1 MDTITSWLGK
11 IRSLLPIPLQ
21 VATAPFSETAKVMD
35 PESEDY
41 QKWADQLPAVN
52 KPVGWQEKGLE
63 VPQISPDDL
72 IGTGIPSK
80 MAAVAGTF
88 IGKKALT
95 FDLPK
100 ALKTLS
106 VPPEDAW
113 RKFQTFTAHPDK
125 QLRQEIDDSTAY
137 LLTKAMKQD
146 PVDYLKTAIPENTL
160 SNILNHPEL
169 YKAYPKLADIKTK
182 GAIKGGAKEAG
193 EFNPIDNT
201 IKFQGGSSEEAKSAL
216 LHEIQHW
223 IQFNEHWQQGG
234 TIKGILQEPE
244 MYNLWAPLADTLMV
258 TKGLSANEAETRA
271 AYGVYRKLAGEAE
284 SRATQARMKMSPAER
299 AFSYPEYSYDIPLN
313 DLILRKD

>member
-1 MDTITSWLGK
+1 MDTISSWLGK
-11 IRSLLPIPLQ
+11 IRSFLPVPLQ
-21 VATAPFSETAKVMD
+21 VATAPLSETAKVMD

-41 QKWADQLPAVN
+41 QKWADQLPATQ

-80 MAAVAGTF
+80 MTAVAGTF
-88 IGKKALT
+88 IGKKSLT
-95 FDLPK
+95 FDLHKAIK
-100 ALKTLS
+100 ALFFH
-106 VPPEDAW
+106 PEDAW
-113 RKFQTFTAHPDK
+113 RKFQTFTAHPDQ

-146 PVDYLKTAIPENTL
+146 PVDYLKTTIPENTL

-169 YKAYPKLADIKTK
+169 YKNYPKLADIKTK
-182 GAIKGGAKEAG
+182 GAIKGNAKEAG
-193 EFNPIDNT
+193 EFDPINNT

-223 IQFNEHWQQGG
+223 IQFNENWQQGG
-234 TIKGILQEPE
+234 TVKGILHEPE
-244 MYNLWAPLADTLMV
+244 MYNLWAPLADTLMI

-271 AYGVYRKLAGEAE
+271 AYRVYRKLAGEAE
-284 SRATQARMKMSPAER
+284 SRATQARMKLSPEER
-299 AFSYPEYSYDIPLN
+299 TFLYPGDSYDIPLN
-313 DLILRKD
+313 DLILRKY